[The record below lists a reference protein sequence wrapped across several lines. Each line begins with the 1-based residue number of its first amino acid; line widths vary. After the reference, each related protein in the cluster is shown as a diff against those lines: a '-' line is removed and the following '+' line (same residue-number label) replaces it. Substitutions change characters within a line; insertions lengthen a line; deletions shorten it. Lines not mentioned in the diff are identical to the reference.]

1 MADYERT
8 HYESDS
14 GDSDESYE
22 GIPPSDHAFGIQGYQ
37 FEPRRDP
44 SNIYASSDS
53 SDSEDIEEEE
63 GDETSSSSDLHSRQR
78 LNRTSSWCRCT
89 KCDSRLLT
97 TYKAYQCCSES
108 TAVLS
113 RASPIGLPEEST
125 YDNGENLF

>member
-22 GIPPSDHAFGIQGYQ
+22 GIPPSGHAFGIQGYQ

-63 GDETSSSSDLHSRQR
+63 GDETSTTFEPDFVVVQVHEVR
-78 LNRTSSWCRCT
+78 LEITDDIQGVS
-89 KCDSRLLT
+89 
-97 TYKAYQCCSES
+97 
-108 TAVLS
+108 VLFGVHGS
-113 RASPIGLPEEST
+113 FEQGFADWITRRK
-125 YDNGENLF
+125 YVR